1 MVGKSVKNVK
11 FKMKNEPSYQNLK
24 VVILA
29 GGVGGAKMV
38 NGLAQHIAPE
48 NLFIIANT
56 ADDFEHLGLHISP
69 DLDTLMY
76 TLAGLNNPQTGW
88 GREGESWQTLTALA
102 ELGGPTWFKLGDKD
116 LATHLLRTQWKR
128 NGYPLSWITAQFCRR
143 LRIGPKLV
151 PMTDSPIRT
160 IIHTEQGKLPFQEY
174 FVRQQSQPIVQKIE
188 FQGADTAESNRD
200 IFNAI
205 RMADLIVFAPSNPL
219 LSLDPILALPGMR
232 RILNAAPSKKIAVS
246 PIIGGQA
253 VKGPAAKIMGELGME
268 VSPFG
273 VAHYLNDLLTGF
285 VFDRADKIHQ
295 ERIAGLGLYTLMTNT
310 LMKSVEDQARLA
322 KELLAFSH

>member
-1 MVGKSVKNVK
+1 MNEQ
-11 FKMKNEPSYQNLK
+11 FKNLK
-24 VVILA
+24 VVVLA

-38 NGLAQHIAPE
+38 NGLAQRITPE

-56 ADDFEHLGLHISP
+56 ADDFEHLGLYISP

-76 TLAGLNNPQTGW
+76 TLANLNNPETGW
-88 GREGESWQTLTALA
+88 GREGESWRTLEALA

-128 NGYPLSWITAQFCRR
+128 SGYPLTWITAQLCRR
-143 LRIGPKLV
+143 LRIGPTLV
-151 PMTDSPIRT
+151 PMTDSPVRT
-160 IIHTEQGKLPFQEY
+160 IVHTDQGKLSFQEY
-174 FVRQQSQPIVQKIE
+174 FARRQSQPIVQKIE
-188 FQGADTAESNRD
+188 FQGADEAESNRD
-200 IFNAI
+200 ISNAI
-205 RMADLIVFAPSNPL
+205 RMADLIVFAPSNPW

-232 RILNAAPSKKIAVS
+232 RILTASQTTKIAVS

-253 VKGPAAKIMGELGME
+253 VKGPAAKIMSELNME

-273 VAHYLNDLLTGF
+273 VAHYLKDLLTGF
-285 VFDRADKIHQ
+285 VFDNVDDIHQ
-295 ERIAGLGLYTLMTNT
+295 ERIAGLGLNTLMTDT